1 MSQYIRNIVVDEKNR
16 KAIVK
21 KDGKLVL
28 TKDFVAEIVVLN
40 GDVDDDTED
49 LTSIDF
55 TSVRSR
61 VTIHKGFKATYPLP
75 HIVAKVLKLIGVK
88 LDPAATIV
96 LAALYEESGFNEY
109 GREECD
115 KMYLNTVLQSVKNGV
130 VRAVIYDVLMTLIG
144 NNYKWNNTSDQITVA
159 TMEPIWN

>member
-1 MSQYIRNIVVDEKNR
+1 M
-16 KAIVK
+16 
-21 KDGKLVL
+21 
-28 TKDFVAEIVVLN
+28 
-40 GDVDDDTED
+40 
-49 LTSIDF
+49 
-55 TSVRSR
+55 
-61 VTIHKGFKATYPLP
+61 TIHKGFTATYPLP